1 MIVRMAVEPAL
12 GESFIREA
20 CAGGEIWSISSADGA
35 PAVERSDGEIAVPF
49 WSRADRATGFVITV
63 ATFRGFE
70 AQAIALDTWLLGW
83 LPQLAECGYV
93 LGLNWSGDPER
104 EVVFEP
110 NEVTDRF
117 GASWCLRRL
126 PTRSTRPAA
135 RPRCA
140 ASG

>member
-83 LPQLAECGYV
+83 LPQLAECGNV

-104 EVVFEP
+104 E
-110 NEVTDRF
+110 
-117 GASWCLRRL
+117 GSLS
-126 PTRSTRPAA
+126 PTR
-135 RPRCA
+135 
-140 ASG
+140 